1 MKADRPPEDSW
12 EVAPRESLELE
23 WRIQHIQHL
32 EGLKVLTGGI
42 ANDLNNLLLTI
53 GGNVD
58 MVMSG
63 PGVNDEIAERLT
75 RIRKAVRN
83 ASSLTFQMLSYIG
96 RGDMVMET
104 LNLKR
109 IISETEKM
117 MRLAPEKRAVLE
129 FDLDEV
135 PPVRGDVSQ
144 IIRLVINMIANSSEI
159 TCSGSGTI
167 GILLRCQEESGM
179 VQIQVRDRGC
189 GLDRDTLN
197 TIFGSCFHTGDSGRG
212 LGMAD
217 ALELIR
223 NNLGSIEVDYP
234 CRGEGSVTVSF
245 PVSAEHDPPEEEG
258 IYEQRASTGSVI
270 MVVDDDPWVLD
281 TVEEMLNSMG
291 YRVLRA
297 SDGCQAVDLMRNAAL
312 QIDCAILDLNMPDL
326 NGRQTFSI
334 LREMDPGLPVILSSG
349 FIGAEDTREL
359 RDIGIGGFLQKPFDI
374 KGLGRVLQSLLKGS
388 DPHERTEA

>member
-12 EVAPRESLELE
+12 EVAPGESLELE

-83 ASSLTFQMLSYIG
+83 ASSLTYQMLSYIG

-167 GILLRCQEESGM
+167 GISLRHQ
-179 VQIQVRDRGC
+179 
-189 GLDRDTLN
+189 
-197 TIFGSCFHTGDSGRG
+197 
-212 LGMAD
+212 
-217 ALELIR
+217 
-223 NNLGSIEVDYP
+223 
-234 CRGEGSVTVSF
+234 
-245 PVSAEHDPPEEEG
+245 
-258 IYEQRASTGSVI
+258 
-270 MVVDDDPWVLD
+270 
-281 TVEEMLNSMG
+281 
-291 YRVLRA
+291 
-297 SDGCQAVDLMRNAAL
+297 
-312 QIDCAILDLNMPDL
+312 
-326 NGRQTFSI
+326 
-334 LREMDPGLPVILSSG
+334 
-349 FIGAEDTREL
+349 
-359 RDIGIGGFLQKPFDI
+359 
-374 KGLGRVLQSLLKGS
+374 
-388 DPHERTEA
+388 

>member
-1 MKADRPPEDSW
+1 MNADGPHEDSW

-53 GGNVD
+53 GGNAD
-58 MVMSG
+58 IIMSA
-63 PGVNDEIAERLT
+63 PGIGEETRSRLS

-96 RGDMVMET
+96 RGDMVMEN

-144 IIRLVINMIANSSEI
+144 MIRLVINMIANSSEI
-159 TCSGSGTI
+159 TCSGTGTV
-167 GILLRCQEESGM
+167 GISLLHQEEAGR
-179 VQIQVRDRGC
+179 VVIEVRDRGC

-197 TIFGSCFHTGDSGRG
+197 TLFGSCFHTGDSGRG
-212 LGMAD
+212 LGMAG

-234 CRGEGSVTVSF
+234 RRGEGSVTVSF
-245 PVSAEHDPPEEEG
+245 PVSPEHDPSENEC
-258 IYEQRASTGSVI
+258 RAEPGASPGSVI

-281 TVEEMLNSMG
+281 TVEEMLASMG
-291 YRVLRA
+291 HRVLRA
-297 SDGCQAVDLMRNAAL
+297 SDGCRAVELMRNAAVK
-312 QIDCAILDLNMPDL
+312 IDCAILDLNMPDL

-334 LREMDPGLPVILSSG
+334 LREMDPGLQVILSSG

-359 RDIGIGGFLQKPFDI
+359 SDIGIGGFLQKPFDI
-374 KGLGRVLQSLLKGS
+374 QGLGRVLHTVLRGS
-388 DPHERTEA
+388 DQHERN

>member
-1 MKADRPPEDSW
+1 MKAYTPHDDSW

-58 MVMSG
+58 MMLSG
-63 PGVNDEIAERLT
+63 PGVDDETAERLA

-83 ASSLTFQMLSYIG
+83 ASSLTFRMLSYIG

-129 FDLDEV
+129 FDLNEV

-167 GILLRCQEESGM
+167 GISLRHQEEGRI
-179 VQIQVRDRGC
+179 QIEVRDRGC
-189 GLDRDTLN
+189 GLDRDALY

-223 NNLGSIEVDYP
+223 NNRGSIEVNYP

-245 PVSAEHDPPEEEG
+245 PAAPELDSPEDECGTDPGVSP
-258 IYEQRASTGSVI
+258 GSVI

-281 TVEEMLNSMG
+281 TVEEMLNSIG
-291 YRVLRA
+291 HRVLRA
-297 SDGCQAVDLMRNAAL
+297 SDGCRAVELMRNAAVK
-312 QIDCAILDLNMPDL
+312 IDCAILDLNMPDL

-359 RDIGIGGFLQKPFDI
+359 KEIGIDGFLQKPFDI
-374 KGLGRVLQSLLKGS
+374 LGLSRVLNSLLKGI
-388 DPHERTEA
+388 DTNEGT

>member
-1 MKADRPPEDSW
+1 MNADGPREDSW

-53 GGNVD
+53 GGNAD
-58 MVMSG
+58 IIMSS
-63 PGVNDEIAERLT
+63 PGIGEETRSRLS

-96 RGDMVMET
+96 RGDMVMEN

-144 IIRLVINMIANSSEI
+144 MIRLVINMIANSSEI
-159 TCSGSGTI
+159 TCSGTGTI
-167 GILLRCQEESGM
+167 GISLYHQEEAGR
-179 VQIQVRDRGC
+179 VVIEVRDRGC

-197 TIFGSCFHTGDSGRG
+197 TLFGSCFHTGDSGRG
-212 LGMAD
+212 LGMAG
-217 ALELIR
+217 ALELIQ

-234 CRGEGSVTVSF
+234 RRGEGSVTVSF
-245 PVSAEHDPPEEEG
+245 PVSPEHDPSENEC
-258 IYEQRASTGSVI
+258 RAEPGASPGSVI

-281 TVEEMLNSMG
+281 TVEEMLASMG
-291 YRVLRA
+291 HRVLRA
-297 SDGCQAVDLMRNAAL
+297 SDGCRAVELMRNAAVR
-312 QIDCAILDLNMPDL
+312 IDCAILDLNMPDL

-359 RDIGIGGFLQKPFDI
+359 SDIGIGGFLQKPFDI
-374 KGLGRVLQSLLKGS
+374 QGLGRVLHTVLRGS
-388 DPHERTEA
+388 DQHERN

>member
-12 EVAPRESLELE
+12 EVAPGESLELE

-83 ASSLTFQMLSYIG
+83 ASSLTYQMLSYIG

-167 GILLRCQEESGM
+167 GISLRHQEEEGK
-179 VQIQVRDRGC
+179 VLIEVRDRGC

-217 ALELIR
+217 ALELIL

-234 CRGEGSVTVSF
+234 SRGEGSVTVSF
-245 PVSAEHDPPEEEG
+245 PVAPDLDPQEDECGTDPGDSA
-258 IYEQRASTGSVI
+258 GSVI

-281 TVEEMLNSMG
+281 TVEEMLNSIG
-291 YRVLRA
+291 HRVLLA
-297 SDGCQAVDLMRNAAL
+297 SDGCQAVELVRNAAFS
-312 QIDCAILDLNMPDL
+312 IDCAILDLNMPDL

-359 RDIGIGGFLQKPFDI
+359 MDIGIGGFLQKPFDI
-374 KGLGRVLQSLLKGS
+374 QGLSRVLNSLLKGN
-388 DPHERTEA
+388 DNHEGT